1 MQNRVFKFINLI
13 FFGFV
18 LISQTTVAQSVTGS
32 INEADSLFAAR
43 RYTQS
48 LRIYERIYNEEEQA
62 TPAMLLKMAYS
73 TEAMDNLAKALLY
86 LHDYYR
92 LTSDEEVLKKME
104 ALASVNGLE
113 GFDMSQFDQAKK
125 AVEDYKLQILGVL
138 LAFALLILAMMFRK
152 IQKHK
157 AKSPSLA
164 VSLVI
169 VLALVFYVVN
179 LNSNKTK
186 ALIME
191 NNAYLM
197 SGPSAAAELIEV
209 VRQGHKVEVIGKKDI
224 WYEIKWKGRRAYIR
238 ENNLKELL

>member
-1 MQNRVFKFINLI
+1 M
-13 FFGFV
+13 
-18 LISQTTVAQSVTGS
+18 ISQTTVAQSVTGS

-197 SGPSAAAELIEV
+197 NGPSAAAELIEV

>member
-1 MQNRVFKFINLI
+1 M
-13 FFGFV
+13 
-18 LISQTTVAQSVTGS
+18 ISQTTVAQSVTGS

-138 LAFALLILAMMFRK
+138 LALALLILAMMFRK

>member
-138 LAFALLILAMMFRK
+138 LALALLILAMMFRK